1 MLGAGLKGI
10 EEGLELM
17 PEATNNIFEMTEDEL
32 DEAGIATLP
41 STLGE
46 AIDLFEHSEAMKD
59 ILGEHIHE
67 YFVRNKKAEWSGY
80 QTYVSQWEL
89 DKYLPIL

>member
-10 EEGLELM
+10 EDGLELM
-17 PEATNNIFEMTEDEL
+17 PEATNNIFDMSPEEMKD
-32 DEAGIATLP
+32 AGIATLP

-46 AIDLFEHSEAMKD
+46 AIELFEQSEAMKE

-67 YFVRNKKAEWSGY
+67 YFVRAKRAEWTEY
-80 QTYVSQWEL
+80 QAYVSQWEL